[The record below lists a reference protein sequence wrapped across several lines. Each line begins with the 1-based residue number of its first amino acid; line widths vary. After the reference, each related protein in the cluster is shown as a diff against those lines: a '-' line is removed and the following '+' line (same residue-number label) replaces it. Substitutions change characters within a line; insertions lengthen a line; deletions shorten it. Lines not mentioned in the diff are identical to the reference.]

1 MKREM
6 GDAEWTVT
14 YETIAYRE
22 SMDSRVWWIDNGGNG
37 VHQLWIN
44 QVSLFY

>member
-22 SMDSRVWWIDNGGNG
+22 KGIAERGGWITEEMEFISYG
-37 VHQLWIN
+37 
-44 QVSLFY
+44 

>member
-6 GDAEWTVT
+6 GYVKWTAA

-37 VHQLWIN
+37 VHQLWII
-44 QVSLFY
+44 QMSLLY